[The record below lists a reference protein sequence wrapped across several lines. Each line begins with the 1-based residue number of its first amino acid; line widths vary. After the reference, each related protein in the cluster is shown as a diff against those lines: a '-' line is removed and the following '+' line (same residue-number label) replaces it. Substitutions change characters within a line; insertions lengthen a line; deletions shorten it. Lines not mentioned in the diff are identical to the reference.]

1 MASPIYDLRAPASIN
16 KELIMAIKGYGDS
29 IEDEYRNRY
38 TIGFIG
44 GFLFGFGVAVMGIA
58 VILDRG
64 RMRIPRRL
72 KDFLSSLD

>member
-1 MASPIYDLRAPASIN
+1 MASPMYDLTAPASIN
-16 KELIMAIKGYGDS
+16 KELIRAIKGYGDA

-38 TIGFIG
+38 TIGFVG

-64 RMRIPRRL
+64 RMRVPRRL
-72 KDFLSSLD
+72 KDFLSSLE